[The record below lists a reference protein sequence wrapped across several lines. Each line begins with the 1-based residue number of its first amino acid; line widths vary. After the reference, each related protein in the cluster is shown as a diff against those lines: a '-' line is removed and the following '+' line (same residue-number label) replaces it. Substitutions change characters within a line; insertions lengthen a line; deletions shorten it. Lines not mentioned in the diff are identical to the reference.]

1 MPQEFQHYQSSFCIS
16 SENMSEND
24 MFSRLQFLARQ
35 WIVRKEDKRR
45 KQTGRKDFGMKIP
58 KDFFRKGSAKSKRS
72 QFSSEMGYFES
83 SKAWVVE
90 YGHFDET
97 IRGLS
102 WTTRI
107 GLHQFTGEKKVVVSV
122 LVTYRVST
130 DLALA
135 EPPPLPIPTVPGFI
149 RDVFADFPTSKI
161 LCGGGEIDPGAL
173 FQSLD
178 TEKDVQKAVAFI
190 ENPARRIS
198 VVLIVGK
205 SMDAEAEARKL
216 GFDLQGKSLVF
227 IVPCDHQL
235 LQPLERYRVE
245 FRQCR
250 ILLPFARFGRR
261 LSTHVSYSLDNPER
275 ALAARER
282 TIRSQLA
289 HCTVVEPGAV
299 ASLADLRNMI
309 RREKF
314 LKLRKELEGKKAELA
329 ENGEWQAFADGAMQ
343 QYEAEERKNKELSAR
358 IDALE
363 LRCLEL
369 EEEKEELAKEK
380 NAEIFNLQ
388 AIHDAK
394 GRKSRESGVELPVEF
409 PDSMENLKAWALS
422 GVFPRLGF
430 SDGAWKPALE
440 YDTFTDFNNLWK
452 ILWHLDNTLFK
463 LKYIDKAANL
473 EKAFED
479 KTGIRYSRTEGSN
492 TRKDPKLAA
501 LRRFEFEGKQY
512 EMWTHV
518 GLNSKEPHLIRVY
531 FDFDD
536 TSRRIVIGFI
546 GAHMD
551 NATTKFLH

>member
-1 MPQEFQHYQSSFCIS
+1 
-16 SENMSEND
+16 MSEND
-24 MFSRLQFLARQ
+24 IFSDIQGLAFK
-35 WIVRKEDKRR
+35 WVAGKENKRR
-45 KQTGRKDFGMKIP
+45 KQFGRKDFGMQIP
-58 KDFFRKGSAKSKRS
+58 PKAFFHKGSAASKVS
-72 QFSSEMGYFES
+72 QFTSETGYFES
-83 SKAWVVE
+83 GNAWVLE
-90 YGHFDET
+90 YGHIDGG

-107 GLHQFTGEKKVVVSV
+107 GLHKFTDEKRVVVAV
-122 LVTYRVST
+122 LVTYKVST

-135 EPPPLPIPTVPGFI
+135 ENPPVPDPSVPRFI
-149 RDVFADFPTSKI
+149 RDVFAAFPSCI
-161 LCGGGEIDPGAL
+161 ISCGGGKIDPGAL

-178 TEKDVQKAVAFI
+178 TEDDVKNAAAFI
-190 ENPARRIS
+190 ENPERRIS
-198 VVLIVGK
+198 VVLSVGK

-250 ILLPFARFGRR
+250 ILLPFSRFGRQ

-282 TIRSQLA
+282 AVRSQLA

-299 ASLADLRNMI
+299 ASLTDLRNMI

-314 LKLRKELEGKKAELA
+314 LKLAKELEGKKAELA

-380 NAEIFNLQ
+380 NDEIYKLQ
-388 AIHDAK
+388 ATHDAK
-394 GRKSRESGVELPVEF
+394 GRKSRESGVKLPVEF

-422 GVFPRLGF
+422 GVFSRLGF
-430 SDGAWKPALE
+430 SDKAWKPALE
-440 YDTFTDFNNLWK
+440 YENFTEFGNLWK

-463 LKYIDKAANL
+463 LKYIDKVSDL
-473 EKAFED
+473 EKEFED
-479 KTGIRYSRTEGSN
+479 KTGIRYARSEGTN

-518 GLNSKEPHLIRVY
+518 GLGTKEPHLIRVY

-536 TSRRIVIGFI
+536 ISRRIVIGFI